1 MIEIGK
7 NIDFDFF
14 LRFLE
19 GIQRLL
25 GDKCEIV
32 IHDYRKGKDHTVVYI
47 INGELSGRSFGG
59 ATRGVAF
66 AQAGEEL
73 EPYKDGFIFF
83 YKGHKDKY
91 FKSCT
96 TFIADENQK
105 IIGSVCFNIEVTE
118 MMDLSSM
125 IQSFLNS
132 NGTEPADK
140 KSRTGYDTVDEM
152 LHYYVQQSEMLIG
165 KPKPLMTK
173 EEKIKAIGYLDEK
186 GIFKISKANVRLCEE
201 FQISKF
207 TLYNYLE
214 ESRRQRGITDGG
226 EGDGDHNESNA

>member
-19 GIQRLL
+19 GLQRLL

-32 IHDYRKGKDHTVVYI
+32 IHDYRKGKEHTVVHI
-47 INGELSGRSFGG
+47 LNGELSGRTIGG
-59 ATRGVAF
+59 STRGVAF
-66 AQAGEEL
+66 SQAGEDL

-83 YKGHKDKY
+83 YKGNRDKY

-105 IIGSVCFNIEVTE
+105 IIGSVCFNIEVTAL
-118 MMDLSSM
+118 MDFGSM
-125 IQSFLNS
+125 IQNFLGGS
-132 NGTEPADK
+132 GMGQMSDEGQPK
-140 KSRTGYDTVDEM
+140 YDSVDEM
-152 LHYYVQQSEMLIG
+152 LHHYVQQSEMLIG

-173 EEKIKAIGYLDEK
+173 NEKIQAIGYLDEK
-186 GIFKISKANVRLCEE
+186 GVFKISKAGLLLCEE
-201 FQISKF
+201 FQISKY

-214 ESRRQRGITDGG
+214 ESRKIRGVS
-226 EGDGDHNESNA
+226 EKEE